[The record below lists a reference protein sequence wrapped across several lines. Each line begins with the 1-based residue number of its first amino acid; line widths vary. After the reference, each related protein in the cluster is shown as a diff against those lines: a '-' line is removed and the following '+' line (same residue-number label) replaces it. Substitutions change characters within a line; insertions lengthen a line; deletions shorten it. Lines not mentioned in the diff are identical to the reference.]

1 MGYYID
7 LESISIDQYKTILR
21 AADLIPSWMV
31 LKKNIDE
38 NFDTIKNQGISNLD
52 ELQKALKNKN
62 KVQEFSGQSG
72 LPEDYLNVLRR
83 VINGYHPKPNRFRDF
98 PNLTKEVVEKLE
110 ALGFKNTLHLYDE
123 ILTPEKRND
132 LSQKIGIDRNDVLKL
147 AKLTDLSRVRWVNHT
162 FAYVLLEAGYP
173 TAESVARADYRE
185 MYETIRELNRE
196 REIYKG
202 HIGAHDMK
210 MCVEAARGLDFE
222 IKY

>member
-31 LKKNIDE
+31 LKENIDE
-38 NFDTIKNQGISNLD
+38 NFDTIKDQGISNLD

-83 VINGYHPKPNRFRDF
+83 VVNGYHPKPNRFRDF

-110 ALGFKNTLHLYDE
+110 ALEFKNTLHLYDE
-123 ILTPEKRND
+123 ILTLEKRND
-132 LSQKIGIDRNDVLKL
+132 LSKKSGIDKSDVLKL

-210 MCVEAARGLDFE
+210 MCVEAAQGLDFE